1 MKKLEKDKRKEKE
14 ESKKITESPKS
25 PNMEF
30 NAEEEYKNLPDF
42 IQSMIGN
49 IYYSSSRKSSNSEHF
64 KVSNK
69 NTNQN
74 NNTINIS
81 NFNNINDIHI
91 NNNININ
98 FNFNDNHIEEEK
110 FDEGGIKIFNIKD
123 NNLAIMK
130 KSFRL
135 KNILQ
140 DDFIN
145 YRNNIKECSICFRN
159 IINYGLLSNCDDIF
173 CYECIKQWRK
183 EAIQK
188 NKRELFRR
196 CPICNVESYSVISS
210 RRYIVG
216 EEKKKKFQEHS
227 NRKKIINQQKTNEI

>member
-1 MKKLEKDKRKEKE
+1 MKKLEKEKRKEKE

-49 IYYSSSRKSSNSEHF
+49 IYYSSSRKSSNSDHF

-69 NTNQN
+69 NPNQN

-98 FNFNDNHIEEEK
+98 LDFNNNQIEEEK

-173 CYECIKQWRK
+173 CYECIRQWRN
-183 EAIQK
+183 EAKQK
-188 NKRELFRR
+188 SKRERFRR
-196 CPICNVESYSVISS
+196 CPLCNKESPLLIKSKFYLT
-210 RRYIVG
+210 G
-216 EEKKKKFQEHS
+216 EDKK
-227 NRKKIINQQKTNEI
+227 QKMLEFRNENNNN

>member
-1 MKKLEKDKRKEKE
+1 MKKLEKEKRKEKE

-49 IYYSSSRKSSNSEHF
+49 IYYSSSRKSSNSDHF

-69 NTNQN
+69 NPNQN

-98 FNFNDNHIEEEK
+98 FNNNQIEEEK

-173 CYECIKQWRK
+173 CYECIRQWRN
-183 EAIQK
+183 EAKQK
-188 NKRELFRR
+188 SKRERFRR
-196 CPICNVESYSVISS
+196 CPLCNKESPLLIKSKFYLT
-210 RRYIVG
+210 G
-216 EEKKKKFQEHS
+216 EDKK
-227 NRKKIINQQKTNEI
+227 QKMLEFRNENNNN